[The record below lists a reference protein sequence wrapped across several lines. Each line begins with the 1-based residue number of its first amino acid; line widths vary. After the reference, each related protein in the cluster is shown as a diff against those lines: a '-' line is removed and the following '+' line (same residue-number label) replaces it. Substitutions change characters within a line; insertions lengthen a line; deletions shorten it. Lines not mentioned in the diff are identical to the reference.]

1 MASRMTVLGIIADT
15 HIPERVRQ
23 LNPTIMPIFKEA
35 QVDVILHAGDVCVS
49 AVLQQLEHIA
59 PVQAVRGNRDW
70 VNLSHLPFSR
80 FLNFNGVTIAL
91 AHGHGRLREYLVDKV
106 HYAFYGMEVERYQK
120 RLIKEYTQVNVI
132 VYGHLHVPYNQW
144 VDGQLL
150 FNPGS
155 ACCPAKDYTSSV
167 GLLRIQAGG
176 EVEGQIVELC

>member
-23 LNPTIMPIFKEA
+23 LNPRILPIFKEA
-35 QVDVILHAGDVCVS
+35 QVDVILHAGDICVS
-49 AVLQQLEHIA
+49 TVLQRLEQVA

-70 VNLSHLPFSR
+70 VRLGQLPFSR
-80 FLNFNGVTIAL
+80 ILSFNGVTIAL
-91 AHGHGRLREYLVDKV
+91 VHGHGRLREYLVDKV
-106 HYAFYGMEVERYQK
+106 HYAFYGMQVERYQK
-120 RLIKEYTQVNVI
+120 RLLQEFTQVNVI
-132 VYGHLHVPYNQW
+132 VYGHLHAPCNQW
-144 VDGQLL
+144 VGEQLL

-176 EVEGQIVELC
+176 EVEGEILELC